1 MNKNTVE
8 YCPNCDDEIMPSDI
22 NIKEG
27 VALCSG
33 CGELSRLSDLNFSG
47 STTDEIL
54 SKPFKDIIIN
64 SDSNK
69 IEVSIS
75 LFSITKF
82 LGSLAIS
89 IFWNGI
95 VSIFLSLAVAAVYF
109 NLFGPVPDW
118 FPVLGLKEGK
128 PIMNDEVMGV
138 GATIFLCA
146 FLIPFVIIGTGMI
159 INTLLRLFGTTQI
172 VIDKNYSYVSTGISL
187 LRLKKQFDPTN
198 VKSVK
203 YVLSKFNQENQ
214 SNYVIEISSTK
225 CVKFGLLLSE
235 KQQNWASSFLRAV
248 LIQKRDLKNIEKL
261 YWL

>member
-1 MNKNTVE
+1 
-8 YCPNCDDEIMPSDI
+8 MPSDI
-22 NIKEG
+22 NIGEG

-33 CGELSRLSDLNFSG
+33 CGELNRLSDLNYSG
-47 STTDEIL
+47 STTEETL
-54 SKPFKDIIIN
+54 SKSYKDISISSDIN
-64 SDSNK
+64 Q

-75 LFSITKF
+75 LFSMTRF
-82 LGSLAIS
+82 LGSFAFAL
-89 IFWNGI
+89 FWNGI
-95 VSIFLSLAVAAVYF
+95 ISVFLSLAVAAVYF

-118 FPVLGLKEGK
+118 FPVPGLKDGK

-146 FLIPFVIIGTGMI
+146 FLTPFVVVGIGMI

-172 VIDKNYSYVSTGISL
+172 VIDKNNSYVSTGISFI
-187 LRLKKQFDPTN
+187 RWKRRFDPTN

-203 YVLSKFNQENQ
+203 YILSKFNQEDQ
-214 SNYVIEISSTK
+214 SNYLIEISSAK

-235 KQQNWASSFLRAV
+235 EQKNWASSFLRAV
-248 LIQKRDLKNIEKL
+248 LIQKRELKNIEKL